1 MIEDSIYW
9 QKTFQGINFYYW
21 FLDVLRDKPTLT
33 KKSSFKIKSQV
44 PEHWMFLSMRR
55 KKIERQLN
63 KCTFDLS
70 PFENTSL
77 RLKTR

>member
-1 MIEDSIYW
+1 
-9 QKTFQGINFYYW
+9 
-21 FLDVLRDKPTLT
+21 
-33 KKSSFKIKSQV
+33 
-44 PEHWMFLSMRR
+44 MRR